1 MPDRPWV
8 AGVGG
13 GVGTST
19 IAAALEAVDAGQY
32 PLGQPVHVLVC
43 RMTEGSLHRAQ
54 VALASA
60 PFRPVLAVV
69 ADSPGAWLS
78 RTMRSQLRMCEGY
91 RAGVVTVPVVATWRD
106 VRGLSDPRSTVTPLS
121 QHRASTTRPRR
132 PERGFVAAMQQLYQ
146 HVLIVLGDHNQQ
158 RVMAEVAAAAHRRP
172 TAPTA
177 APPPSRPA
185 DPTGPRPPVPPAV
198 SAQAAAIAA
207 SALQPP
213 TAQPRPSRGT
223 PGAPPRAVPPVY
235 RAPAVPYRRSFGR

>member
-19 IAAALEAVDAGQY
+19 IAAALEAVDAGRY
-32 PLGQPVHVLVC
+32 RLGQPVHVLVC

-146 HVLIVLGDHNQQ
+146 HVLIVLGDLDQQ
-158 RVMAEVAAAAHRRP
+158 RVMADVAAAQRRSA
-172 TAPTA
+172 APSA
-177 APPPSRPA
+177 APPPRRPA
-185 DPTGPRPPVPPAV
+185 VPAGPRPVPPAV
-198 SAQAAAIAA
+198 SVQAAAIAA
-207 SALQPP
+207 AALQPP

-235 RAPAVPYRRSFGR
+235 RAPAVPYRRSPGR